1 MRWESA
7 NEITA
12 KVAFQMGDPAILT
25 TLAGSQVPVQI
36 IIERDSAKVIPN
48 EGRDGF
54 YEVLDNAIGQ
64 FRTKIDIALATGA
77 PITLKTQIVGC
88 TVKYGEESYIVE
100 YVLMRDTYVIKTLCR
115 RG

>member
-7 NEITA
+7 NAVTA
-12 KVAFQMGDPAILT
+12 KVAFAMGDPAVLT
-25 TLAGSQVPVQI
+25 TLAGSQIPVQI
-36 IIERDSAKVIPN
+36 IIERDSAKVLPN

-64 FRTKIDIALATGA
+64 FRTKIDIATTSGQ

-88 TVKYGEESYIVE
+88 TISYGNESYIVE